1 MAIKSGAMGQS
12 NMREIKKRII
22 SGNRAR
28 FLQLAAFLK
37 KTSKK
42 CNSKWSYNYGGVS
55 DNHKL
60 YRSAEKAIIA
70 FTGKVGSYHEKFGRG
85 EILIDLKYCYEFH
98 NPGGFR
104 RTGGYLSN
112 YTYIPCNRDFFIPFS

>member
-1 MAIKSGAMGQS
+1 MNINYHIKNCYGILFSTFCFHLEIVRLRGFSLNVRVWACFKIIANRMAIKSGAMGQS

-55 DNHKL
+55 DK
-60 YRSAEKAIIA
+60 S
-70 FTGKVGSYHEKFGRG
+70 
-85 EILIDLKYCYEFH
+85 
-98 NPGGFR
+98 
-104 RTGGYLSN
+104 
-112 YTYIPCNRDFFIPFS
+112 